1 MAQEGW
7 LGHHRAVEGAP
18 MWSGARPWSRRLQ
31 LMTLEAIRENQF
43 LGVQYRPW
51 QALASSERL
60 LLPSA
65 EEVLH
70 ELLRGGAVLAEPPRP
85 AWAIAICVGTR
96 PTQIVWLTPTP
107 LVAPIPASGHAA

>member
-1 MAQEGW
+1 M
-7 LGHHRAVEGAP
+7 
-18 MWSGARPWSRRLQ
+18 
-31 LMTLEAIRENQF
+31 MTLEAIRVNQL
-43 LGVQYRPW
+43 LGVRYRPW
-51 QALASSERL
+51 QALVSSEHL

-65 EEVLH
+65 EEVLR

-107 LVAPIPASGHAA
+107 LVALIPESGHAT